1 MTAKDSQPGVALI
14 VFIAAVTALVITITF
29 IVCLLIA
36 AWNRRRVERDLEFMD
51 RRLDRSRRVPSIY
64 ASSCHRAANVISPT
78 RVFPS
83 DVPFN
88 TKMEAAPPSYEEA
101 LRMASVHYVSP
112 NHMTNTQ
119 IRSNTP
125 FVETP
130 LSWMPNRP
138 SLLLRFADKITILLD
153 CAFDIGSISA
163 FLPYSIVKRYIVF
176 STKPVWMKDDRP
188 LDKKFVSVAQN
199 LKMIGDRLFVDSVPE
214 FQVVSLGNVDPS
226 LIDVILVSNWMSL
239 MALPFI
245 TEKSNFRG
253 TIYSTEPTVQF
264 GRLVIEEFM
273 DMLDR
278 VDRDSV
284 SDAWKSDEIGR

>member
-14 VFIAAVTALVITITF
+14 VFIAVLTALVITITF

-36 AWNRRRVERDLEFMD
+36 AWNRRRAERDLEFMD
-51 RRLDRSRRVPSIY
+51 RHLDRSRRVPSIY
-64 ASSCHRAANVISPT
+64 AASCNRAVNAISPT

-88 TKMEAAPPSYEEA
+88 TKMEAGPPSYEEA
-101 LRMASVHYVSP
+101 LRMSSVHYVSP
-112 NHMTNTQ
+112 NNTTNTQ

-125 FVETP
+125 FVEAFVLEYFTMDLTP

-138 SLLLRFADKITILLD
+138 SLLLRFADRITILLD

-163 FLPYSIVKRYIVF
+163 FIPYSIVK
-176 STKPVWMKDDRP
+176 SAKPVWMKDDRP

-253 TIYSTEPTVQF
+253 TIYATEPTVQF
-264 GRLVIEEFM
+264 GRIM
-273 DMLDR
+273 
-278 VDRDSV
+278 STTY
-284 SDAWKSDEIGR
+284 